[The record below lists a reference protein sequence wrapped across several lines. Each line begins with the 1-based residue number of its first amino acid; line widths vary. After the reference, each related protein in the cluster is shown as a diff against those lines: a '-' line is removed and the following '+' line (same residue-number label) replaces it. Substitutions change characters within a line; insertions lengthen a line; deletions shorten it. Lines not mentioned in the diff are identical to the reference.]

1 MKKSGFTMIELIFV
15 IVILGIL
22 AAVAI
27 PKLAATRDDAKNA
40 AIMSQVQSAIQ
51 EIPAYITAHGGEVNE
66 TNLTDSSQVLK
77 QMVDAGTAKVEALI
91 NGNEANVSI
100 YGTDKKTKC
109 LSIETNDTSLIV
121 EEYSNANTKK
131 PACRVIVK
139 QVTQDQNRTTYSIAG
154 STVTF

>member
-40 AIMSQVQSAIQ
+40 AIMSQVQSAVQ
-51 EIPAYITAHGGEVNE
+51 EVPAYITAHGGEVNE
-66 TNLTDSSQVLK
+66 SKLTDSSQVLK
-77 QMVDAGTAKVEALI
+77 QMVDAGTAKKESDSNI
-91 NGNEANVSI
+91 TI
-100 YGTDKKTKC
+100 YGTDKTTKC
-109 LSIETNDTSLIV
+109 LSIETNDTSLTV

-131 PACRVIVK
+131 TACSVIVK
-139 QVTQDQNRTTYSIAG
+139 QVTQDKNKTTYSIAG
-154 STVTF
+154 STVSF